1 MQAPQPE
8 AAPPMRIHGSLLAA
22 AEKRLLVALAR
33 RLPGWMSPDR
43 LTALGIAG
51 AALVLAGG
59 LLSNAHA
66 AYLWLANLGLVVHWF
81 GDSLDGTLARVRGIE
96 RPRYGFF
103 VDQTIDV
110 LGNLL
115 IMLGIGFSPYA
126 RMDVALLSLAGYHAL
141 TIYSLVRGA
150 VMREHMVSIYGFGPT
165 EVRLVLFAINAGAY
179 FGGAHPGVLG
189 LAHFTW
195 CDLLLLAGFAAMATI
210 FAAGFIADA
219 RVLRE
224 EERRA
229 GR

>member
-1 MQAPQPE
+1 VQPTQE
-8 AAPPMRIHGSLLAA
+8 ENAPPQRVHGSLLAA

-33 RLPGWMSPDR
+33 RMPGWVTPDR
-43 LTALGIAG
+43 LTGLGIAG
-51 AALVLAGG
+51 AALVLAGC
-59 LLSNAHA
+59 LLSNERPAF
-66 AYLWLANLGLVVHWF
+66 LWLANFGLAVHWF

-115 IMLGIGFSPYA
+115 IMLGIGLSPYV

-141 TIYSLVRGA
+141 TIYSLVRSA

-165 EVRLVLFAINAGAY
+165 EVRLVLFAINAGAF
-179 FGGAHPGVLG
+179 FGGAHPGFLG

-195 CDLLLLAGFAAMATI
+195 CDLLLMAGFVAMAAI
-210 FAAGFIADA
+210 FAIGFIADA
-219 RVLRE
+219 RQLRDQE
-224 EERRA
+224 PPLR
-229 GR
+229 